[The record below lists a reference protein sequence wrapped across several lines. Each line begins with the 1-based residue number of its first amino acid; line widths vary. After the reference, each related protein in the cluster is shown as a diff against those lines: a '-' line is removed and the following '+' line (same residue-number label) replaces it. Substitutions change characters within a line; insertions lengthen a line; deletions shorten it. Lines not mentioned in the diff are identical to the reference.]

1 MLYIISVYDGYSRLY
16 SAAGRYTAADKA
28 AEVAVE
34 MAPGDCV
41 IHHCNVIHR
50 ADKNLSSSMER
61 RALAVTYQAKSCEI
75 DWAHKE
81 YMARQ
86 IAEQGFTGG
95 STPLKAKLPA

>member
-1 MLYIISVYDGYSRLY
+1 MQYGYSRLY

-50 ADKNLSSSMER
+50 ADKNLSPSMER
-61 RALAVTYQAKSCEI
+61 RALAARRRAASSIGRTRNTWHGRLRSRASPVA
-75 DWAHKE
+75 AH
-81 YMARQ
+81 
-86 IAEQGFTGG
+86 
-95 STPLKAKLPA
+95 P